1 MVSGIYF
8 IDKLNVFFVKLIIIM
23 ISFTFYLAYEV
34 SQ

>member
-23 ISFTFYLAYEV
+23 IIFTFYLAYEV